1 MHKVDT
7 RNRPCPKPV
16 IMTREALKSH
26 GLPLEIVVDSGIPL
40 LNVRRF
46 LENLN
51 ISVSFSEADGYATLV
66 CTEGDQP
73 EGGPEAE
80 TAGKRFE
87 VPEDVAILI
96 CSEVLGRSDRE
107 LGEVLMKS
115 FLGTLVEREQPPSL
129 IALMNEGVK
138 LALPGS
144 SASESLEALQAK
156 GTEILVC
163 GTCSSHFGI
172 TGSLSVGTVSN
183 MFDITGSLLRH
194 QKNLV
199 LG

>member
-1 MHKVDT
+1 MHKVDA

-46 LENLN
+46 LESQN
-51 ISVSFSEADGYATLV
+51 IRVSFSEAGGYATLV
-66 CTEGDQP
+66 CTEGDQA
-73 EGGPEAE
+73 EGALQAGTAE
-80 TAGKRFE
+80 KRDE
-87 VPEDVAILI
+87 RPEDVAILV
-96 CSEVLGRSDRE
+96 CSEFLGHSDRL
-107 LGEVLMKS
+107 LGDVLIKS
-115 FLGTLVEREQPPSL
+115 FLGTLVEREQPPAL

-144 SASESLEALQAK
+144 SASESLQALQAR

-172 TGSLSVGTVSN
+172 TDSISVGIISN

-194 QKNLV
+194 QKSIV